1 MSGSLAALN
10 LSGLPSTWESLF
22 TKALIAIDEIAKHG
36 RPDPFWTFGGGT
48 VLMLRYGHRF
58 SKDVDIFVPDPQSLG
73 YVTPRL
79 SDVVESLTAD
89 YTEAAGYV
97 KLFLPEGEIDFV
109 AAPNLTTPGYEVVT
123 LFGRE
128 VKVET
133 AVEIIAKKMW
143 HRGDRITGRDI
154 FDFALI
160 AQREPEEL
168 MRHREIMTRHAKVL
182 FEQLEARY
190 EPLKIQ
196 FEGVDSLNF
205 HPSFDDALEVLR
217 STVTQML
224 TLKRVEDL
232 EADGDNH
239 TAANSRTKT

>member
-10 LSGLPSTWESLF
+10 HGGLPSTWESLF

-73 YVTPRL
+73 YVNPRL
-79 SDVVESLTAD
+79 SDVVETLTTD

-109 AAPNLTTPGYEVVT
+109 AAPNLTAPGYEVVS
-123 LFGRE
+123 LFGRD

-133 AVEIIAKKMW
+133 SVEIIAKKMW

-154 FDFALI
+154 FDFALV
-160 AQREPEEL
+160 AQHELEEIL
-168 MRHREIMTRHAKVL
+168 RNSEIMVRHAKVL
-182 FEQLEARY
+182 FEQLETRY

-196 FEGVDSLNF
+196 FEGVDTLNF
-205 HPSFDDALEVLR
+205 HPTFDDALKVLR
-217 STVTQML
+217 STMNQML
-224 TLKRVEDL
+224 VLEQGEDL
-232 EADGDNH
+232 EPDADDNAP
-239 TAANSRTKT
+239 TMT